1 MHKMNWTEEEYKAF
15 LEKQRNAQKRTII
28 KPNISKVISPTI
40 QNKPVPQSQRAFD
53 SVLSFTIPLAP
64 ISKKNSQQILINSKT
79 KRPFIMPSKQYKQY
93 EKECA
98 KYLPKIE
105 KPIDF
110 PVNIKC
116 LYFMS
121 TKRKCDLTNLME
133 STHDIMVH
141 CGILSDD
148 NYSIVESV
156 DGSQIFYDKENPR
169 TEIIITRKRKE
180 SNDT

>member
-1 MHKMNWTEEEYKAF
+1 MNWTEEEYKAF
-15 LEKQRNAQKRTII
+15 LEKQGNAQKRPTA
-28 KPNISKVISPTI
+28 KANKSKVISPTI
-40 QNKPVPQSQRAFD
+40 QNKPVPQSQRMSD
-53 SVLSFTIPLAP
+53 GILNFTIPLTP
-64 ISKKNSQQILINSKT
+64 ISKKNSQQILTNPKT

-93 EKECA
+93 EKDCA
-98 KYLPKIE
+98 KFLPKVE
-105 KPIDF
+105 SPIDF

-116 LYFMS
+116 LYFMP

-148 NYSIVESV
+148 NYSIVETV

-169 TEIIITRKRKE
+169 TEVIITRKE